1 MIKSFR
7 LRITAWYLA
16 FFALLFA
23 LFGVYLYGVLARALE
38 SRLDARLASEA
49 ATAVGL
55 FLDELDEMK
64 GDVSKAAPEAVGEM
78 HVRDSTI
85 AILEGGRVLSAG
97 EGASGEGLRQVT
109 ALAGAHSESEFTLAL
124 PALGRH
130 GAHAVVRRTP
140 AAGAS
145 FLIVSM
151 GPLDS
156 MAADLALVRRV
167 VLFGL
172 PFLLGLAGLGG
183 YLVATRSLAP
193 LGWMAEQA
201 RRISGS
207 NLDAR
212 LEIGDAAAELNMLAA
227 SFNELLGRLDQS
239 FAAMK
244 RFVADASHELRTPLA
259 VIHGEADVALAHN
272 RPAAEYR
279 QSLAIILDESR
290 RLSRLVDDLLNLARA
305 DAGRVRLETADFYFD
320 DLVAE
325 CCRSVQTLA
334 ASRGITLECRPSE
347 DVAFRGDEALLRR
360 LVVNL
365 LDNAIRYTPAGGRI
379 TASLEARGE
388 EVCLRI
394 ADTGI
399 GIPPEAAEHIF
410 ERFYRADKAR
420 SRAEGG
426 FGLGLSIVKWIAE
439 SHRGAVAVSSR
450 PEEGS
455 TFTVTLPREKG
466 CRT

>member
-23 LFGVYLYGVLARALE
+23 LFGLYLYGVLSNALA

-49 ATAVGL
+49 STAVGL
-55 FLDELDEMK
+55 FEDELGEMR
-64 GDVSKAAPEAVGEM
+64 GDVSKAAPEAVSEM
-78 HVRDSTI
+78 RVRDSAV
-85 AILEGGRVLSAG
+85 AILEGGHVLATG
-97 EGASGEGLRQVT
+97 EGASADALGRIA
-109 ALAGAHSESEFTLAL
+109 ALAESQSAQEFALAL
-124 PALGRH
+124 PGFGKH
-130 GAHAVVRRTP
+130 GAHAAARRFTS
-140 AAGAS
+140 AGHN
-145 FLIVSM
+145 FLIVSV

-156 MAADLALVRRV
+156 IAADLDLVRRV
-167 VLFGL
+167 VLFGM

-193 LGWMAEQA
+193 LGMMAEQA
-201 RRISGS
+201 RRITGS
-207 NLDAR
+207 NLESR
-212 LEIGDAAAELNMLAA
+212 LEIGHAAEELAVLAA
-227 SFNELLGRLDQS
+227 SFNELLARLDQS
-239 FAAMK
+239 FAGMK

-259 VIHGEADVALAHN
+259 VIHGEADVSLAQD

-279 QSLAIILDESR
+279 QSLAIILDESS

-305 DAGRVRLETADFYFD
+305 DAGRVRLQVDEFYFN
-320 DLVAE
+320 DLLAE
-325 CCRSVQTLA
+325 CCRSLHAMA
-334 ASRGITLECRPSE
+334 AARRIELVCQPSE
-347 DVAFRGDEALLRR
+347 DVPFRGDQALLRR
-360 LVVNL
+360 LIVNL

-379 TASLEARGE
+379 TASLEERGAQ
-388 EVCLRI
+388 LQIRI

-399 GIPPEAAEHIF
+399 GISPEAAPHIF

-426 FGLGLSIVKWIAE
+426 FGLGLSIVQWIAE
-439 SHRGAVAVSSR
+439 SHRGEVAVSSR

-455 TFTVTLPREKG
+455 TFIVTLPR
-466 CRT
+466 

>member
-1 MIKSFR
+1 MIKSLR

-23 LFGVYLYGVLARALE
+23 IFSLYLSSVLARALE
-38 SRLDARLASEA
+38 SRLDVRLAAEA
-49 ATAVGL
+49 STAVGL
-55 FLDELDEMK
+55 FLDELGEMK
-64 GDVSKAAPEAVGEM
+64 GDVSKAAPEAVSEM
-78 HVRDSTI
+78 LVRESAV
-85 AILEGGRVLSAG
+85 AILQGGRVLAAG
-97 EGASGEGLRQVT
+97 DAASGAGWRQIA
-109 ALAGAHSESEFTLAL
+109 ALAPSHPQAEFTLTL
-124 PALGRH
+124 PGLGKH
-130 GAHAVVRRTP
+130 GAHAAVHRTT
-140 AAGAS
+140 AAGANY
-145 FLIVSM
+145 LIVSL

-156 MAADLALVRRV
+156 IAADVALVREM

-193 LGWMAEQA
+193 LDWMAEQA
-201 RRISGS
+201 RRITGS
-207 NLDAR
+207 NLDTR
-212 LEIGDAAAELNMLAA
+212 LEIGDAALELNMLAA

-259 VIHGEADVALAHN
+259 VIHGEADVALAHD

-279 QSLAIILDESR
+279 QSLAIILDECR

-305 DAGRVRLETADFYFD
+305 DAGRVRLQVAEFYFN
-320 DLVAE
+320 DLLAE
-325 CCRSVQTLA
+325 CCRSLHALA
-334 ASRGITLECRPSE
+334 AARRIELECLPSE
-347 DVAFRGDEALLRR
+347 DVAFCGDEALLRR

-379 TASLEARGE
+379 TASLEARGA
-388 EVCLRI
+388 EVRLCI

-399 GIPPEAAEHIF
+399 GISPEAAPHIF
-410 ERFYRADKAR
+410 ERFYRTDKAR

-455 TFTVTLPREKG
+455 TFTVTLPRENG
-466 CRT
+466 CPR

>member
-1 MIKSFR
+1 MSSSFR

-23 LFGVYLYGVLARALE
+23 LFGLYLYGVLAKALE
-38 SRLDARLASEA
+38 ARLDTRLAAEA

-55 FLDELDEMK
+55 FEDELEEAH
-64 GDVSKAAPEAVGEM
+64 GDVSKAAPEAVSEM
-78 HVRDSTI
+78 HVRDSSI
-85 AILEGGRVLSAG
+85 AILEGRAVVTAG
-97 EGASGEGLRQVT
+97 EGASAGAWSEIA
-109 ALAGAHSESEFTLAL
+109 ALAEAHPAAEFLLAI
-124 PALGRH
+124 PSLGKH
-130 GAHAVVRRTP
+130 GAHAAARRFT
-140 AAGAS
+140 AAGRR
-145 FLIVSM
+145 FLIVSE

-156 MAADLALVRRV
+156 MAADLELVRDV
-167 VLFGL
+167 LLFGM

-201 RRISGS
+201 HRITGS
-207 NLDAR
+207 NLESR
-212 LEIGDAAAELNMLAA
+212 LDIGKAASELAMLAA
-227 SFNELLGRLDQS
+227 SFNELLARLDQS
-239 FAAMK
+239 FAGMK

-259 VIHGEADVALAHN
+259 VIQGEADVSLSQD

-279 QSLAIILDESR
+279 ESLAIILDESR

-305 DAGRVRLETADFYFD
+305 DAGRVRLQVDEFYFN
-320 DLVAE
+320 DLLAE
-325 CCRSVQTLA
+325 CCRSLQALA
-334 ASRGITLECRPSE
+334 RARRIELACLPSE
-347 DVAFRGDEALLRR
+347 DVAYRGDQELLRR

-379 TASLEARGE
+379 TASLETHGE
-388 EVCLRI
+388 QLLVRI

-399 GIPPEAAEHIF
+399 GISAEAARHIF
-410 ERFYRADKAR
+410 ERFYRVDKAR

-455 TFTVTLPREKG
+455 TFTVTLPR
-466 CRT
+466 